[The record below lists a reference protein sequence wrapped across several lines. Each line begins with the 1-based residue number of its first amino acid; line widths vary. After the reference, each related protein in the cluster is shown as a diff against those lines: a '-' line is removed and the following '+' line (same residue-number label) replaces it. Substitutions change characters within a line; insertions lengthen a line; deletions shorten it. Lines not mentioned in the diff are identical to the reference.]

1 MVCARN
7 ITSPKF
13 NNVLNDL
20 SIVDKLLPLLVIS
33 AMVLGILLSVYVPSS
48 RNAFD
53 GAKVIGVSVPL
64 AIGLMIMMIPPLC
77 GVKWEVLL
85 SFHEM
90 KNYGRPLSISLI
102 VNWIICPFL
111 MLGLAWLSL
120 FDKDEY
126 RTGIIMIGL
135 ARCIAIFL
143 IWNKIA
149 DGDNALGGV
158 IVLVNTL
165 LQIVLYAPYHIFFC
179 YVISGDYNSNDI
191 AYDVSYALVA
201 QSVAFFLGIPL
212 GIGFLIRFV
221 ASYTI
226 GIEAYESKVQPYI
239 APWALIGLLYTIIV
253 IFIEKG
259 NDFINDIDS
268 AARCVVP
275 LILYFITTW
284 FGTFFGLRW
293 YLGRRRPRNQG
304 GSELF
309 DEQLLNV
316 SGKWVSNGSARYSE
330 VITQAFTASSNNFEL
345 SIAIAISLYGSD
357 SKQVIATT
365 FGPLLEVPI
374 LLFLC
379 MVAKYFRI
387 KFLWADIDSS
397 TTDEVQL
404 ENCNNKVISI
414 ATSSQNI

>member
-1 MVCARN
+1 MVCRK
-7 ITSPKF
+7 IISPNF
-13 NNVLNDL
+13 SNVLNDL
-20 SIVDKLLPLLVIS
+20 SIIDKLLPLLIIS

-48 RNAFD
+48 RDAFD

-77 GVKWEVLL
+77 GVRWEIFL

-90 KNYGRPLSISLI
+90 KNYVRPISISLI
-102 VNWIICPFL
+102 VNWIVCPFL

-135 ARCIAIFL
+135 ARCIAMVL

-149 DGDNALGGV
+149 DGDNSLGAV
-158 IVLVNTL
+158 IVLVNSL
-165 LQIVLYAPYHIFFC
+165 LRIVLYAPYQIFFC
-179 YVISGDYNSNDI
+179 YVISGDYHSSAVTAGI
-191 AYDVSYALVA
+191 SYPLVA

-212 GIGFLIRFV
+212 GIGFLIRSV

-226 GIEAYESKVQPYI
+226 GIEAYESKIYPFI
-239 APWALIGLLYTIIV
+239 EPWALIGLLYTIIV
-253 IFIEKG
+253 IFIKKG
-259 NDFINDIDS
+259 NDFIHDIGS
-268 AARCVVP
+268 AIRCLVP
-275 LILYFITTW
+275 SILYFIITW
-284 FGTFFGLRW
+284 FGTFFVLRW
-293 YLGRRRPRNQG
+293 YLGRGRPVNEDG
-304 GSELF
+304 NALF
-309 DEQLLNV
+309 DEQLLNA

-345 SIAIAISLYGSD
+345 SIAIAISLYGTD
-357 SKQVIATT
+357 SKEVIATT

-379 MVAKYFRI
+379 FVAKYFKI
-387 KFLWADIDSS
+387 KFLWVDVDSGN
-397 TTDEVQL
+397 TEEVQL
-404 ENCNNKVISI
+404 ENCNNKDISI
-414 ATSSQNI
+414 ATSIQNI